1 MKKQSNGLVWGS
13 LLLGFGLLTLAKTLG
28 WYHIDWGQLLRFW
41 PVLLI
46 LAGISLL
53 VGRGQTWAGP
63 VTALLLAIALPSAMI
78 NKAQRHFGNNNFSW
92 NGNDFNYNDDE
103 NDSDNNDDDNI
114 EGLLIPLADLP
125 HRIEEIEDWRDE
137 EVLVHCRSG
146 KRSETAQHYMENQGF
161 TNVRNVI
168 GGILAYR
175 EL

>member
-1 MKKQSNGLVWGS
+1 MDITVNELKKRIESGEKLNL
-13 LLLGFGLLTLAKTLG
+13 
-28 WYHIDWGQLLRFW
+28 IDVREEYEYE
-41 PVLLI
+41 
-46 LAGISLL
+46 A
-53 VGRGQTWAGP
+53 
-63 VTALLLAIALPSAMI
+63 
-78 NKAQRHFGNNNFSW
+78 
-92 NGNDFNYNDDE
+92 
-103 NDSDNNDDDNI
+103 DNI